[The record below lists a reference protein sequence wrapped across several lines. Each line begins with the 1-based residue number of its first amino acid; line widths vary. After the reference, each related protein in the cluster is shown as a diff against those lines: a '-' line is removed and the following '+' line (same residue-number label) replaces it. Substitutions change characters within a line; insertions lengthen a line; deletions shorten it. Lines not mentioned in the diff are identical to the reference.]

1 MQGNEVVGRI
11 TPVGG
16 LRKGTGAGSGP
27 PPPAAFPK
35 CIRLV
40 EQARHEAL
48 RALSQRKSAC

>member
-16 LRKGTGAGSGP
+16 LRKGTGPASVLRRA
-27 PPPAAFPK
+27 AAFPMS
-35 CIRLV
+35 IRLV